1 MYLNLFEIDGNTT
14 NLNCTPYVISLHDI
28 LFYCKRCV
36 LMGIAWNFVKC
47 DLSKKNVKYFG
58 SHEIILIA
66 MLPEIDR
73 TEYYR
78 KPVANIWIISINHV
92 QIHRLFT
99 IILIQIYNMILEYF
113 YSWQGENKCILMHKK
128 SGVIFILSWELFTF
142 LYRSLV
148 HITPDWQLEWFHVR

>member
-1 MYLNLFEIDGNTT
+1 MHETFL
-14 NLNCTPYVISLHDI
+14 
-28 LFYCKRCV
+28 
-36 LMGIAWNFVKC
+36 KC

-58 SHEIILIA
+58 SHEIVLIA
-66 MLPEIDR
+66 MLLEIDR
-73 TEYYR
+73 TEFYR
-78 KPVANIWIISINHV
+78 EPVVNIWIISINHV
-92 QIHRLFT
+92 QIYFLIELFT

-148 HITPDWQLEWFHVR
+148 QITPDIGNWNDLMLHKCDWNALNAVYHILLFIQLI